1 METLRKKPKIKICGI
16 TSREEA
22 EYLNEAN
29 AEYAGFVLYEKS
41 RRKVNFSL
49 AAEAMEALKEG
60 ILKVAV
66 VVDPSLA
73 LVREIEQQKFDI
85 IQVHGTLCREVREG
99 AKLPVFRAVNISD
112 PTMWKAFTKE
122 EIAAGGCIAGYV
134 ADGAGYGGG
143 VGVDWKNLGEE
154 VRRFAGNTQL
164 MLAGGLTEENVREAI
179 RHVAPDIVDVS
190 SGVEENGI
198 KSREKIIRFV
208 RKVREN
214 EQ

>member
-112 PTMWKAFTKE
+112 PTMWKA
-122 EIAAGGCIAGYV
+122 
-134 ADGAGYGGG
+134 G
-143 VGVDWKNLGEE
+143 V
-154 VRRFAGNTQL
+154 
-164 MLAGGLTEENVREAI
+164 LAGLSGSQYFGSN
-179 RHVAPDIVDVS
+179 DVES
-190 SGVEENGI
+190 FYERRDCGRRMYCRVCGGR
-198 KSREKIIRFV
+198 SRVWRRRWV
-208 RKVREN
+208 
-214 EQ
+214 

>member
-143 VGVDWKNLGEE
+143 VGFDWKNLGEE
-154 VRRFAGNTQL
+154 VH
-164 MLAGGLTEENVREAI
+164 M
-179 RHVAPDIVDVS
+179 H
-190 SGVEENGI
+190 
-198 KSREKIIRFV
+198 
-208 RKVREN
+208 
-214 EQ
+214 